1 MSQPQGSI
9 STNFVQEF
17 RCTLVTGFV
26 TAAVFNPWDKALY
39 LSVKEGRP
47 FLAPINW
54 HLPFRGFLRAFVAR
68 TLSTGLYFPLEAAGF
83 ALHVGLLAFGV
94 YACVAEATFY
104 SRLLRSSVF
113 GATSRQ
119 EGLRAPQSLTESAS
133 RHEGGLGEE
142 TRLEAENAAA
152 IALEKGIS
160 RYPVHSVRSTWQGP
174 SAGGGAPGGGPPWRT
189 FEEKTYERVA
199 LFCAG
204 NLAGVCCGVLS
215 HPLTVFKYAMWN
227 DNCRGI
233 CEVFAQ
239 FYAQGGKS
247 EGVRTETV
255 REGRARFGSSVLT
268 GRGGRQIWR
277 RFTLRTCSEYA
288 LTTLYRGFVATVAR
302 DSLFGG
308 VYACARHHLM
318 MRRPEAAS
326 RATKF
331 ASSEGN
337 LHRRECRLGGGEE
350 GSTLF
355 HRLML
360 NTVAAC
366 VAVAA
371 SSPLNY
377 VKNMQLAASPE
388 SPQPRMRVLLGELV
402 RQVAAAPGAQARLAV
417 LSRSLLLGWGTLRAA
432 VGMAFGAFVFDLCR
446 EETTIHT

>member
-1 MSQPQGSI
+1 MFLFRGSSSGLPIYGAAMLSTPEQKYHPGGKPQGSI

-68 TLSTGLYFPLEAAGF
+68 TLSTGLYFPL
-83 ALHVGLLAFGV
+83 GLLAFGV

-160 RYPVHSVRSTWQGP
+160 RYPVHS
-174 SAGGGAPGGGPPWRT
+174 
-189 FEEKTYERVA
+189 
-199 LFCAG
+199 
-204 NLAGVCCGVLS
+204 
-215 HPLTVFKYAMWN
+215 
-227 DNCRGI
+227 
-233 CEVFAQ
+233 

-288 LTTLYRGFVATVAR
+288 LSAATLYRGFVATVAR